1 MNEDI
6 KTFVLFAVSKLL
18 NSISMRYFVLKQLI
32 LRTALFRLVIKR
44 LSLTDQRADD
54 FHIHIK

>member
-18 NSISMRYFVLKQLI
+18 NSICMRYFVLKQLI

-44 LSLTDQRADD
+44 LSLTDQRAND
-54 FHIHIK
+54 FPIHIK